1 MALSL
6 MAGERVTLSRVD
18 AFADG
23 VAVKQVGAGTL
34 RFGRAG
40 GAGDTSKCCL
50 SLLVDGKPVEF
61 SAVC

>member
-23 VAVKQVGAGTL
+23 VAVKQVGAGSFAL
-34 RFGRAG
+34 RQGRVQVLPQV
-40 GAGDTSKCCL
+40 S
-50 SLLVDGKPVEF
+50 PV
-61 SAVC
+61 AARGRH